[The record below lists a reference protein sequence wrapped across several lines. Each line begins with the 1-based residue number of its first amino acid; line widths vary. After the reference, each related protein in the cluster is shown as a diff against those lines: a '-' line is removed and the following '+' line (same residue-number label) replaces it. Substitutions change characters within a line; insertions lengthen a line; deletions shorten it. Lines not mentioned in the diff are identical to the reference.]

1 MTKGHHFRS
10 TSAERAGAGLPIS
23 DASSRIKKKKGMDGW
38 DLGRLDIKTLG
49 ISLYTNFLY
58 KVGLPVVGSKSF
70 FFMRCIWCLETYGV
84 TSFPSLSWDYTTCR
98 VYFFRVYR

>member
-58 KVGLPVVGSKSF
+58 KVGLPVVGSKSSF
-70 FFMRCIWCLETYGV
+70 FYALYMVLRDLWRHK
-84 TSFPSLSWDYTTCR
+84 FPKFILGLY
-98 VYFFRVYR
+98 YL